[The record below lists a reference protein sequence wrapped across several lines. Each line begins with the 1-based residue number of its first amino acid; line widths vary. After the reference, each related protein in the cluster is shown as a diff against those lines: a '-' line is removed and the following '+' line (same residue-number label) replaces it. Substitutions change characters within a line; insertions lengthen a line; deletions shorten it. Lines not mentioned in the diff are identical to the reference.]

1 MLCLM
6 REISAMNSSKEMRAC
21 RVLLGW
27 RQEELAEASCVHLST
42 IERMERLGQ
51 RHWSATSA
59 AKVRQ
64 ALENG
69 GIILIKSGLEGDGI
83 RLARSRIFLEELAE
97 IVSSIASDVRQKSA
111 AKARFENFTAEI
123 HRFYKGDA
131 NETEQ
136 IRSKLSHLK
145 ATLEFEI
152 ARRGEDEVSALY
164 SYVSSLVTNSEN
176 IGEPNY
182 ALSC

>member
-1 MLCLM
+1 M

-27 RQEELAEASCVHLST
+27 RQEELAEASGVHLST
-42 IERMERLGQ
+42 IERMERLGPE
-51 RHWSATSA
+51 HWSATSA
-59 AKVRQ
+59 VKVRH

-69 GIILIKSGLEGDGI
+69 GIIFVKSGLEGAGI
-83 RLARSRIFLEELAE
+83 RLTRSREFLDDLAE
-97 IVSSIASDVRQKSA
+97 IGSTIPADVDRKAA

-136 IRSKLSHLK
+136 IRSKLSQLR

-152 ARRGEDEVSALY
+152 ARRGEDQVSALY
-164 SYVSSLVTNSEN
+164 SYVCNSLTPT
-176 IGEPNY
+176 GG
-182 ALSC
+182 